1 MSNSYQLETNTY
13 LHVNDQSDIG
23 VYLFDQNNAQT
34 HISLRA
40 ANGVSVS
47 TSGATITF
55 DGSSLDNRLT
65 ALEAGY
71 TGSGVIAALQST
83 ATNLQ
88 SQITNLDG
96 SNIVYTSTFN
106 TLQTAVNAL
115 PTDSDLDLKLDKT
128 GGDVAGNIN
137 MGTNKII
144 SLGAPTSDN
153 DAARKVDVDAVT
165 TYVNNNFISSVNSI
179 LTSLRIRNTS
189 TSDPAIDLSENVDYG
204 RSAFKFRTKCND
216 VNPNTVTFGTNNHP
230 WEYNWEFSDKED
242 FCWTHD
248 VQGKQLSISKDGVVA
263 KSLYIADFGLNT
275 EADGRQTFNVI
286 DVKSKLSNT
295 DSTISTLNTSLSALQ
310 TTVDGLKRIYYGDNA
325 PVGTFVNG
333 DMWFKSDDLRLNV
346 RHGGAWVSPDRV
358 EDTALKTS
366 IYNAVN
372 NSTDYAALKTNL
384 LAALT

>member
-23 VYLFDQNNAQT
+23 VYLFDQNNSQT

-47 TSGATITF
+47 TSGDTITF
-55 DGSSLDNRLT
+55 DGSSLDSRIST
-65 ALEAGY
+65 LEAGY

-96 SNIVYTSTFN
+96 SNIVYATAFNALQSTVN
-106 TLQTAVNAL
+106 GLPTTTAVG
-115 PTDSDLDLKLDKT
+115 LKFDKS
-128 GGDVAGNIN
+128 GGDISGNIN
-137 MGTNKII
+137 MGANKITG
-144 SLGAPTSDN
+144 LGAPTDDS
-153 DAARKVDVDAVT
+153 DAARKSDVDAVT
-165 TYVNNNFISSVNSI
+165 AYVNGNFITSQNSI
-179 LTSLRIRNTS
+179 LTSLRVRNTS

-204 RSAFKFRTKCND
+204 RSALKFRTKCNALD
-216 VNPNTVTFGTNNHP
+216 NTVTFGTNNHP
-230 WEYNWEFSDKED
+230 WEYNWEFSDLED

-248 VQGKQLSISKDGVVA
+248 INGKQFSITKDGAVA
-263 KSLYIADFGLNT
+263 KNLYIADFSTNT
-275 EADGRQTFNVI
+275 EADGRRTFNTI
-286 DVKSKLSNT
+286 DVKSKLTST
-295 DSTISTLNTSLSALQ
+295 DNSISTLNTSLTNLQ
-310 TTVDGLKRIYYGDNA
+310 NTVNGLKRIYYGDNA

-372 NSTDYAALKTNL
+372 NSTDYASLKTNL
-384 LAALT
+384 LAALS